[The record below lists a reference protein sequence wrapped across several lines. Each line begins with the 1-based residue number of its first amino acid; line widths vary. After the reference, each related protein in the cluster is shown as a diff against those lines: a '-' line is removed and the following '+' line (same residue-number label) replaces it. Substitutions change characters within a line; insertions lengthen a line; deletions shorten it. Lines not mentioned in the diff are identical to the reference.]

1 MAAATIWLIL
11 TAAGIDNFWNTLK
24 PYLMSNS
31 TKVSSEFDQSLDL
44 NKILNIR
51 VEELFSDDYD
61 QNSLWVLYSW

>member
-1 MAAATIWLIL
+1 
-11 TAAGIDNFWNTLK
+11 
-24 PYLMSNS
+24 MSNS

-61 QNSLWVLYSW
+61 QNSL